1 MLFCFINARV
11 YIVMDVI
18 DYTDETNRKLN
29 DTNNYKQLKIES
41 EKT

>member
-1 MLFCFINARV
+1 
-11 YIVMDVI
+11 MDVI